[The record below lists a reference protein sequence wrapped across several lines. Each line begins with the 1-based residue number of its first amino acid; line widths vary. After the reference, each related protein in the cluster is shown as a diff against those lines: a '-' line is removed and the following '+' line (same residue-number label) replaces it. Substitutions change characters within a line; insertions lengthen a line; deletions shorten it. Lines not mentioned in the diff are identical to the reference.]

1 MYRALPRNGG
11 SNHRASKGNHLNCE
25 DTFCDIW
32 IDLHNLFVLIN
43 QLASQIAKILV
54 IFVKLKRKLT
64 FSSEPI
70 TIAIHVAQEK
80 ISTRVLRQHDGT
92 GTTK

>member
-11 SNHRASKGNHLNCE
+11 SNHSASKGHQLKCE
-25 DTFCDIW
+25 GTFCDIL

-54 IFVKLKRKLT
+54 IFVGLKRKLT
-64 FSSEPI
+64 LSSEPI
-70 TIAIHVAQEK
+70 TIAIHVA
-80 ISTRVLRQHDGT
+80 
-92 GTTK
+92 